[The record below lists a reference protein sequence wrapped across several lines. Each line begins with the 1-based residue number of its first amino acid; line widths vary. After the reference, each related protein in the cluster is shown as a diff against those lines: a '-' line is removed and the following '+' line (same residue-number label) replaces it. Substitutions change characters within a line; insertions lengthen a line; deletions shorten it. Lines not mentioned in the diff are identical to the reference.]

1 MDCLVREAVTCIAQL
16 TRSGGNMQNLW
27 FLYKNMVHG
36 IAELMAQ
43 LLGKATSF
51 GKVTI
56 MLLARRFKA
65 GRLISIAHRTDLLW
79 ADPIGL
85 SHWS

>member
-1 MDCLVREAVTCIAQL
+1 MTDVMYGLPRWEAVTCRVQL
-16 TRSGGNMQNLW
+16 IRSGGNKQNLW

-43 LLGKATSF
+43 RLGKATSF

-56 MLLARRFKA
+56 F
-65 GRLISIAHRTDLLW
+65 SC
-79 ADPIGL
+79 
-85 SHWS
+85 